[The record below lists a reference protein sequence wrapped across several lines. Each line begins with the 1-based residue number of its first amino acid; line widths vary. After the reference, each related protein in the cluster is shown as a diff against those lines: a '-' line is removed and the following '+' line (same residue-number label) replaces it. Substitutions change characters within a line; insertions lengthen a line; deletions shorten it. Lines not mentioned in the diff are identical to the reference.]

1 MNAARG
7 YDCQRHSLA
16 LYQEKAELEN
26 KQPTKGIDIKEEEME
41 ELKKKL
47 EDILDDKLSVLVSC
61 SCSVDDLILNRNHRL
76 TERNSSSLVC
86 SNPYP
91 GGAFYLQG
99 VQNENHS

>member
-1 MNAARG
+1 
-7 YDCQRHSLA
+7 
-16 LYQEKAELEN
+16 
-26 KQPTKGIDIKEEEME
+26 ME

-47 EDILDDKLSVLVSC
+47 EDILDDKLSVLV

-99 VQNENHS
+99 VQNEDPS